1 MKIPETSVSLSLSYI
16 DSITDEL
23 NRAVATATV
32 STYVNLVR
40 REIADGTIPIMA
52 SPSQG
57 AYRFTW
63 AQSSTSITLTTSVQ
77 TNAWPGDFIECINFF
92 EIGNERSLQKMD
104 IVYFDQLLYSE
115 TYNAW
120 DLATSGTPIVFIDR
134 GATYDLYPAP
144 LTALEFLLRYW
155 AYPADLVEGVT
166 DEVTMDTE
174 IPYLVI
180 AATCLKYARYLHD
193 NDLIKHYKEL
203 TTEYYLA
210 AMTKDKMRKWRGR
223 QLKMKSYGDFDI
235 AHWKSIHH
243 VPEPQ

>member
-40 REIADGTIPIMA
+40 REIADGTIPLMA
-52 SPSQG
+52 TPSQG

-77 TNAWPGDFIECINFF
+77 TNSWPGDFIECINFF
-92 EIGNERSLQKMD
+92 EVGNERSLQKMD

-120 DLATSGTPIVFIDR
+120 DLATS
-134 GATYDLYPAP
+134 
-144 LTALEFLLRYW
+144 
-155 AYPADLVEGVT
+155 
-166 DEVTMDTE
+166 
-174 IPYLVI
+174 
-180 AATCLKYARYLHD
+180 
-193 NDLIKHYKEL
+193 
-203 TTEYYLA
+203 
-210 AMTKDKMRKWRGR
+210 
-223 QLKMKSYGDFDI
+223 
-235 AHWKSIHH
+235 
-243 VPEPQ
+243 